1 MLQSIKITPLL
12 QRVKKMQA
20 TALSA
25 RDAFMMATIE
35 GAKVLGV
42 ESFLGSIELRK
53 RADFVILD
61 GDSPALANIHDPFQ
75 AIVYCAGKTEVKEVW
90 VEGEKIF
97 KDGVIT
103 NVSKDEVVKNSK
115 FQAVKLVKA
124 AGLSKLS
131 NLIN

>member
-1 MLQSIKITPLL
+1 M
-12 QRVKKMQA
+12 
-20 TALSA
+20 
-25 RDAFMMATIE
+25 
-35 GAKVLGV
+35 
-42 ESFLGSIELRK
+42 
-53 RADFVILD
+53 
-61 GDSPALANIHDPFQ
+61 
-75 AIVYCAGKTEVKEVW
+75 
-90 VEGEKIF
+90 EGENIF